1 MAELKL
7 NIFKVMKRDE
17 RTEAGS
23 FQQEME
29 NFFDTI
35 SAIDRFLN

>member
-7 NIFKVMKRDE
+7 NIFKVMKLQRDE

-29 NFFDTI
+29 NFF
-35 SAIDRFLN
+35 